1 MSHIEATQKETQDA
15 LVIAQWAEAAIGED
29 VTSLDVSHA
38 LRPVAMHGAN
48 ASGLGLV
55 SNGTIGADLIRLPR
69 GAGFP
74 PHTHPGHHVLVVVG
88 GRGTI
93 TYDGRVYPTQAG
105 NVYLVEGAVS
115 HAVGAIT
122 DHVILAVGAPH
133 MPVDSERRM
142 SVVEYQEVLS
152 DLGDLHCLV
161 CDSKSFFPQYLH
173 HVGCS
178 HCPCHDCSAGT
189 GEPGPSLVPG
199 TDHG

>member
-1 MSHIEATQKETQDA
+1 VSHIEVTRNETRDA
-15 LVIAQWAEAAIGED
+15 LVIAQWAQAAIGEE
-29 VTSLDVSHA
+29 SSCIDVSHA

-55 SNGTIGADLIRLPR
+55 SNGIIGADLIRLPG

-74 PHTHPGHHVLVVVG
+74 PHTHPGHHILVVVG

-93 TYDGRVYPTQAG
+93 TYDGCVYPTQAG
-105 NVYLVEGAVS
+105 SVYLVEGAVS

-133 MPVDSERRM
+133 MPVDSTRRM
-142 SVVEYQEVLS
+142 SIVEYQEVLS

-161 CDSKSFFPQYLH
+161 CDSKSFLPQYLH
-173 HVGCS
+173 DVGCA

-189 GEPGPSLVPG
+189 PGK
-199 TDHG
+199 DHG